1 MAAGFSHIQS
11 RSIEV
16 CAPYFAI
23 RARRNDTSPPVA
35 SGPPG
40 SLPASRSVSST
51 ARIAACGTG
60 LGRRRPRRSYR
71 RFCVLLAGVL
81 APLIGQI
88 GLGAHSESAVAGSIV
103 PSGRVAIRNM
113 ITAGYPADHILYYRG
128 GMQVWRLLGLTVIGG
143 E

>member
-1 MAAGFSHIQS
+1 M
-11 RSIEV
+11 
-16 CAPYFAI
+16 
-23 RARRNDTSPPVA
+23 
-35 SGPPG
+35 
-40 SLPASRSVSST
+40 
-51 ARIAACGTG
+51 
-60 LGRRRPRRSYR
+60 
-71 RFCVLLAGVL
+71 